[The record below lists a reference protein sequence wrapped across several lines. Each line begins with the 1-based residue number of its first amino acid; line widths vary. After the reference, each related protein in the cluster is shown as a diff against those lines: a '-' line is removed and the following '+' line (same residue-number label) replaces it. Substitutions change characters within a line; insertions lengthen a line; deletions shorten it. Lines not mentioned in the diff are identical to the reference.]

1 MLVGT
6 LLVDRRRS
14 GHAEGDDDRATVLL
28 NHVHRATAKSL
39 KPGTVREMTVKDS
52 PKPEQLSSSARADAP
67 MSKRANIVSTTP
79 IRSSLTVLG
88 VCFFLATALDLFAL
102 TV

>member
-1 MLVGT
+1 M
-6 LLVDRRRS
+6 
-14 GHAEGDDDRATVLL
+14 
-28 NHVHRATAKSL
+28 

-52 PKPEQLSSSARADAP
+52 PKPEQLSSSARAEAP

-79 IRSSLTVLG
+79 MRSALTGLAG
-88 VCFFLATALDLFAL
+88 VCFFLAMALRSFAL